1 MALPTVAGT
10 LQVPTPAFVR
20 KLRRRS
26 DSGDPA
32 DDQGQRVKDAVD
44 KLFRSQSERDIS
56 IYLVHNDEDLRRVAL
71 GMNAGRV
78 SLKEAVPFVA
88 FLPAELE
95 SAAIRANPTPG
106 NLPCAHANCLH
117 HDIQATDEQLTQLCQ
132 SAMQS
137 GRVAGN
143 CSQGMM
149 KDIITAAKAE
159 NCRTVTTE
167 GLCQVQTCN
176 PA

>member
-26 DSGDPA
+26 DWGEPSDEQA
-32 DDQGQRVKDAVD
+32 QRVKNAVD
-44 KLFRSQSERDIS
+44 KLFRAQAEPDIS
-56 IYLVHNDEDLRRVAL
+56 VYLVNTDEDLRRVAL
-71 GMNAGRV
+71 GLNAGRD

-88 FLPAELE
+88 FLPAELQ
-95 SAAIRANPTPG
+95 ALTIQATQTPG
-106 NLPCAHANCLH
+106 DLPCAHANRLH
-117 HDIQATDEQLTQLCQ
+117 HDIIATDDQLAQLCET
-132 SAMQS
+132 AMKS

-149 KDIITAAKAE
+149 KDVIAEATKE
-159 NCRTVTTE
+159 NCRTVTKE
-167 GLCQVQTCN
+167 GSCQVATC
-176 PA
+176 A